1 MKFWEE
7 QSPNELRAQLKLR
20 YPQRFKDEWAFEKK
34 PQLLEIIRGLIKKK
48 EW

>member
-20 YPQRFKDEWAFEKK
+20 DFQKFQEEWAFKQK